1 MKRLTPMTL
10 ILLVLTLSMA
20 AIVFTVAPAPG
31 QTTATVQQWEYKV
44 LDTRDLL
51 IHPQLTEALVS
62 EMKSAGTTAA
72 TCLESP
78 FDKLGTEGWELVS
91 YADRVAVFKRPKK

>member
-10 ILLVLTLSMA
+10 ILLVLTLSMMA
-20 AIVFTVAPAPG
+20 TIFAVAPAPG
-31 QTTATVQQWEYKV
+31 QTTATVLQWEYKV

-62 EMKSAGTTAA
+62 EMKSVGTTAA
-72 TCLESP
+72 TCLEAP